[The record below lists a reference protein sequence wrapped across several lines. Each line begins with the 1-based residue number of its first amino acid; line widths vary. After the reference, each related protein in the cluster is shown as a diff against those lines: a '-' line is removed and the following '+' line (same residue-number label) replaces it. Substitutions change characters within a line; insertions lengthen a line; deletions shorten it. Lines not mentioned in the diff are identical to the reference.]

1 MSPDGRWVAFN
12 SDVSGDFQVYVQPF
26 PGPGAQI
33 PASVTGGSAPVW
45 SPDGRHLIFA
55 DGDRLMAASVTTSP
69 SFSVTAT
76 EVLFG
81 GDYVMDLSHVTYDVM
96 PDGKSFV
103 MLRAVVGRGDEIVVI
118 HNWAA
123 AEAKK

>member
-1 MSPDGRWVAFN
+1 
-12 SDVSGDFQVYVQPF
+12 
-26 PGPGAQI
+26 
-33 PASVTGGSAPVW
+33 
-45 SPDGRHLIFA
+45 
-55 DGDRLMAASVTTSP
+55 
-69 SFSVTAT
+69 
-76 EVLFG
+76 
-81 GDYVMDLSHVTYDVM
+81 MDLSHATYDVM

>member
-1 MSPDGRWVAFN
+1 
-12 SDVSGDFQVYVQPF
+12 
-26 PGPGAQI
+26 
-33 PASVTGGSAPVW
+33 
-45 SPDGRHLIFA
+45 
-55 DGDRLMAASVTTSP
+55 MAASVTTSP